1 MSGRTGVRKD
11 PSSFTQRA
19 LMRPCKSRTK
29 LAVAVAGYG
38 DYKQPPQTKGF
49 ERLSHQAWIEV
60 LEVGVRTLGV
70 QEWAEERT
78 RRTAQASKTFL
89 ISHTVS
95 PRARAFPAARARA
108 QLDASHGEDPAT
120 ERAARR
126 AMLDEVRR
134 RGSIPA

>member
-19 LMRPCKSRTK
+19 LMRPKCKSRTK

-38 DYKQPPQTKGF
+38 DYKQPPQSEGWF

-70 QEWAEERT
+70 QEWAEDAHDERCG
-78 RRTAQASKTFL
+78 L
-89 ISHTVS
+89 HLHVS
-95 PRARAFPAARARA
+95 A
-108 QLDASHGEDPAT
+108 QLLVRQLSSMSGL
-120 ERAARR
+120 AA
-126 AMLDEVRR
+126 
-134 RGSIPA
+134 

>member
-19 LMRPCKSRTK
+19 LMPPCKPRTK

-70 QEWAEERT
+70 QEWAEDAHDERCG
-78 RRTAQASKTFL
+78 L
-89 ISHTVS
+89 HLHVS
-95 PRARAFPAARARA
+95 A
-108 QLDASHGEDPAT
+108 QLLVRQLSSMSGL
-120 ERAARR
+120 AA
-126 AMLDEVRR
+126 
-134 RGSIPA
+134 